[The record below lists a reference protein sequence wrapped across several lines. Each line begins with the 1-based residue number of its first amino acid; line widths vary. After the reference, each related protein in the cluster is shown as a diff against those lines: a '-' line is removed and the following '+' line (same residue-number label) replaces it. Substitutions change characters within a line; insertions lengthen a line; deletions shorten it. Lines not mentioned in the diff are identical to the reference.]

1 MAKRAKFDE
10 MSADEL
16 RVKIKDLSKDLVI
29 ARMKVNQKV
38 LKDTSS
44 IRKIRRDIARAR
56 TFLNNKKRENA

>member
-1 MAKRAKFDE
+1 